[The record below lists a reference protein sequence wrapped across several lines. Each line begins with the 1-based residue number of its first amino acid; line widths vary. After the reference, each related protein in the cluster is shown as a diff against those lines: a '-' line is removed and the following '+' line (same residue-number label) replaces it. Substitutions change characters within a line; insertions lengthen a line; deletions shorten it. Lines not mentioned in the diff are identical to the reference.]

1 MQFKFFSALL
11 TMLLTYYAS
20 GQTKYFTCKS
30 LTSGK
35 EFSFP
40 VFSLA
45 ADSFTTRNINQLLQ
59 LSELELLD
67 GYQKKNIFE
76 KISVDNGT
84 IYGGKTNI
92 SFDIL
97 TNSSK
102 LLSLRFDE
110 ASCGMTCT
118 YWIRYY
124 NFNAGN
130 GDLLQLK
137 DLFTA
142 EGFAAFNKLALR
154 KRSARF
160 QKELVKIKSDQRETL
175 LYVLDSYKED
185 DLNDYFIKDTSISVD
200 GENCL
205 SKNDK
210 FSDID
215 MITKFN
221 LHEFKKYL
229 NDYGKTVFGIKN
241 DSVSTYRSHELPQ
254 LFEGTIDSSL
264 NILLV
269 MIHDDKNKMRG
280 GYAYLKFGRLIY
292 FEGEL
297 NGKELILTEKKD
309 NSDDNGYINA
319 NFDGN
324 KMNGLWTNKNKTK
337 SLKFIATRRT
347 APIP

>member
-1 MQFKFFSALL
+1 M
-11 TMLLTYYAS
+11 
-20 GQTKYFTCKS
+20 
-30 LTSGK
+30 
-35 EFSFP
+35 
-40 VFSLA
+40 
-45 ADSFTTRNINQLLQ
+45 
-59 LSELELLD
+59 
-67 GYQKKNIFE
+67 
-76 KISVDNGT
+76 
-84 IYGGKTNI
+84 
-92 SFDIL
+92 
-97 TNSSK
+97 
-102 LLSLRFDE
+102 LSLRFDE